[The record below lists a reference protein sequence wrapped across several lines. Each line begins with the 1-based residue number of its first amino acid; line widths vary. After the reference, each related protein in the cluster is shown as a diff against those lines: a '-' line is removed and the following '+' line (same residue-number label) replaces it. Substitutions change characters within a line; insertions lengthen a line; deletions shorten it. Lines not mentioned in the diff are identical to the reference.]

1 MALLERVTTLLRAN
15 LNDLLDH
22 AEDTEKLL
30 KQVILDMENQL
41 LQVKTEVAIAIAEQ
55 HVLDGKRAEHDALH
69 GDWMRRAQLA
79 VDKKDDDLARAALAR
94 ATTHRELAERYGQ
107 HAHDHVTEVERLKK
121 ALRQLDQKLTEARA
135 RVDVLIVQHRRARAV
150 RRTAKARSAGN
161 ARSHE
166 LALGRLGDKV
176 RRAEASGRAEA
187 EIADDDLERRLDSLA
202 GEDEIERLLA
212 ELKSRRR
219 VG

>member
-15 LNDLLDH
+15 LNDLLDQ
-22 AEDTEKLL
+22 AEDPEKLL

-55 HVLDGKRAEHDALH
+55 HVLGDKRAEHEDHH
-69 GDWMRRAQLA
+69 GDWMRRAELA

-107 HAHDHVTEVERLKK
+107 HAHDHGTEVERLKK

-135 RVDVLIVQHRRARAV
+135 RADVLIAQHRRARAM
-150 RRTAKARSAGN
+150 RRTARARSAGDTQ
-161 ARSHE
+161 SHE
-166 LALGRLGDKV
+166 VALERLGDKV
-176 RRAEASGRAEA
+176 RRADASSRAEG
-187 EIADDDLERRLDSLA
+187 EVADDDLERRLDSLA
-202 GEDEIERLLA
+202 REDDIERLLA
-212 ELKSRRR
+212 ELKARRR
-219 VG
+219 